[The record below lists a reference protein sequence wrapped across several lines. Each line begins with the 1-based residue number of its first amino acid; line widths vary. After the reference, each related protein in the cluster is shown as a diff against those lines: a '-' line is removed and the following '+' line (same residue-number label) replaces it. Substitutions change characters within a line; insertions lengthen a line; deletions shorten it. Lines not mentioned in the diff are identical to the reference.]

1 MTRLVLI
8 ARSLFPPIKQI
19 EKLFKRKYSQVAGLF
34 NKSGFN
40 EFMALPP
47 LDDGTFHFGLKGT
60 LGPIPLTGEKSGF
73 DFQAEIEMDWLWQ
86 WNNGTQKSTAEV
98 CLFYGPLSGLRTHSE
113 PVLHGFKLF

>member
-1 MTRLVLI
+1 MVCLPRMTRLVLLHSDW
-8 ARSLFPPIKQI
+8 SLFHSIRILKNN
-19 EKLFKRKYSQVAGLF
+19 FKRKYSQVGGLF

-40 EFMALPP
+40 ELLISSP

-86 WNNGTQKSTAEV
+86 WNNGTQKTTAEV
-98 CLFYGPLSGLRTHSE
+98 SF
-113 PVLHGFKLF
+113 FKKPSLGSAMFGQF